1 MRSDRE
7 PEILELTEGSRH
19 SDHLI
24 GETVVEVVCFTLR
37 VSLGEAMAIHED
49 SQSMM
54 IEAAQEHLSVS
65 EWCISN
71 YKADGGIYGHSAA
84 VLLFC
89 VVDAIGHCLRPGNE
103 PFRILSADP
112 FSLKLGIEEI
122 KQIENWYRNPL
133 VHNAIIAP
141 KVWLTPD
148 DTGDP
153 IEVGSNVTIR
163 VKPLYA
169 VVRKAW
175 DKLDKTRLDPLKRI
189 DPRQFKGVPV
199 GSPSISPH
207 MNATASGTIVIPPP
221 TSGKP

>member
-1 MRSDRE
+1 
-7 PEILELTEGSRH
+7 
-19 SDHLI
+19 
-24 GETVVEVVCFTLR
+24 
-37 VSLGEAMAIHED
+37 MAIHAD

-54 IEAAQEHLSVS
+54 IEAVQEHLSVA

-71 YKADGGIYGHSAA
+71 YKADGGIYGYSAA
-84 VLLFC
+84 LLLFC

-103 PFRILSADP
+103 PFRVLSADP
-112 FSLKLGIEEI
+112 FNLKLGIEEI
-122 KQIENWYRNPL
+122 KKIENWYRNPL

-141 KVWLTPD
+141 KVWLTLD

-153 IEVGSNVTIR
+153 IDVGSNVTIR

-189 DPRQFKGVPV
+189 HPRQFKEVPV
-199 GSPSISPH
+199 GSPSISQQVK
-207 MNATASGTIVIPPP
+207 ATASGTIVLLPP